1 MSENTSANEAREV
14 SNREVKASAFTAYFS
29 DPKNAAQLYSALARV
44 DTTPQDIVI
53 RTLEGVLF
61 LARKNDLAFTVKNK
75 ALVIAEHQ
83 SSVNENIPLRSVI
96 YYGRTMEKLLEPRA
110 LYHQKRIQIPTPE
123 FYMFYNG
130 DQKQPLEKVL
140 KLSDAYIEKQEQ
152 PMLECVVKMININL
166 PAGHEILEE
175 CRPLYEYSWF
185 VQRLREY
192 QEQRLGRDEA
202 IRKAIGDCS
211 REGIFAEFVREHGTE
226 AMNMLFTQFNMED
239 ALDVRYEE
247 GVEDGYEKGV
257 SAGIAQ
263 GKTAGMAEGAAREKA
278 QAERQLIR
286 KVCIKLQ
293 RGESPEKIAED
304 LLEERSYIERI
315 CAAAEGCH
323 YEAEAVQK
331 ALREGG
337 LRTEEV

>member
-1 MSENTSANEAREV
+1 
-14 SNREVKASAFTAYFS
+14 
-29 DPKNAAQLYSALARV
+29 
-44 DTTPQDIVI
+44 
-53 RTLEGVLF
+53 
-61 LARKNDLAFTVKNK
+61 
-75 ALVIAEHQ
+75 
-83 SSVNENIPLRSVI
+83 
-96 YYGRTMEKLLEPRA
+96 
-110 LYHQKRIQIPTPE
+110 
-123 FYMFYNG
+123 
-130 DQKQPLEKVL
+130 
-140 KLSDAYIEKQEQ
+140 
-152 PMLECVVKMININL
+152 MLECVVKMININL

-185 VQRLREY
+185 VQRVREY
-192 QEQRLGRDEA
+192 QERRLGRDESIREA
-202 IRKAIGDCS
+202 ILDCQ

-331 ALREGG
+331 ALRKGG